1 MTDDKR
7 PIAPDDKIAIEDSPG
22 AVVAPAPAPK
32 VEEPLPFPDQ
42 TFEDAAPPAPVPP
55 PEPPRPVT
63 SVGFESANPP
73 PSTWQPAPLE
83 PRPPWRP
90 PTNPSPA
97 PASVQTFD
105 AAPPPVETFDARDLH
120 PPAPPSRP
128 ALERVDPDHFA
139 IAETDD
145 GADTVLDRSF
155 AWFGRI
161 VGDQTELAE
170 SAAARAE
177 RALGWTSRVILFAV
191 LLMLVFNARSLQ
203 SWASTLPPQW
213 GTETLR
219 LVAGEWADRLQG
231 AGFDEPRRRVHTAY
245 EKSKAMG
252 QGGAR

>member
-22 AVVAPAPAPK
+22 AVVTPK
-32 VEEPLPFPDQ
+32 VEEPLPFPEQ
-42 TFEDAAPPAPVPP
+42 TFEPAAPPPAPP
-55 PEPPRPVT
+55 PIP
-63 SVGFESANPP
+63 SGLESANPP

-90 PTNPSPA
+90 PEPSPTPVSA
-97 PASVQTFD
+97 QTFD
-105 AAPPPVETFDARDLH
+105 ASPPPPVETFDARDLH
-120 PPAPPSRP
+120 PPAPPSPP

-177 RALGWTSRVILFAV
+177 RALGWTSRVILFSV
-191 LLMLVFNARSLQ
+191 LLMLVFNAKSLQ

-219 LVAGEWADRLQG
+219 LVAGEWADRLQD
-231 AGFDEPRRRVHTAY
+231 AGFDEPRRRAHTAY

-252 QGGAR
+252 QGTRGAPQ